1 MKNPLSCMC
10 ERKESMTDNEKKSKK
25 TSESKIVFDKKNS
38 SYIPMGQYV
47 PVHKVPDKLSKEE
60 LSKIDA
66 KEFLKKTS
74 NPFEKKDFQE
84 HKLCFYDGDYLK
96 QQTLEKTDL
105 YAFSGNMLVRFFKI
119 IFFNLPVVNFLYLKL
134 KESKIKDSIS
144 TLNSLNGSVD
154 NYAKHFEGK
163 SIINEQKYQQIC
175 AELIKANNIQSQIKR
190 DILSDF

>member
-1 MKNPLSCMC
+1 MAENGKSENKASA
-10 ERKESMTDNEKKSKK
+10 SKK
-25 TSESKIVFDKKNS
+25 NIFESGKT

-47 PVHKVPDKLSKEE
+47 PVHKVADKLTKEE

-66 KEFLKKTS
+66 KDFLKKTT
-74 NPFEKKDFQE
+74 NPFEKKDLPE

-96 QQTLEKTDL
+96 RQTDENSDL

-119 IFFNLPVVNFLYLKL
+119 IFFNLPIVNFLYLKF
-134 KESKIKDSIS
+134 KESKIRDSIS
-144 TLNSLNGSVD
+144 TLNSLNGNVD

-175 AELIKANNIQSQIKR
+175 AELIKANNIQTQIKR
-190 DILSDF
+190 DIL

>member
-1 MKNPLSCMC
+1 MAENGKSENKAPA
-10 ERKESMTDNEKKSKK
+10 SKK
-25 TSESKIVFDKKNS
+25 NVFEKGKT

-66 KEFLKKTS
+66 KDFSKKTT

-105 YAFSGNMLVRFFKI
+105 YSFSGNMLVRFFKI
-119 IFFNLPVVNFLYLKL
+119 IFFNLPIINFLYLKL
-134 KESKIKDSIS
+134 KESKIRDSIS
-144 TLNSLNGSVD
+144 TLNSLNGNVD
-154 NYAKHFEGK
+154 NYAKHFEGR
-163 SIINEQKYQQIC
+163 SIMNEQKYQQIC

-190 DILSDF
+190 EILQDF